1 MYSSQYDSNA
11 LFSGG
16 GFMPSQSTSTATDSG
31 LTAFKKRGNGGVI
44 PLTVK
49 QISQAVQNLSDD
61 NSNIVVDG
69 CEVNNVTLVG
79 MVLNKLE
86 KVTDVQFVLDDGT
99 GRIDVT
105 RWVNDAWE
113 SNEMALVENGCY
125 VRVHG
130 HLKTFQGKRL
140 INSFCVRPIT
150 DFDEI
155 TFHYVD
161 CIAVHVDNVKR
172 QSGGAQ
178 TQPSS
183 TPSAFQNGS
192 MGHQPV
198 TNQFSARAST
208 IGSGS
213 DQDINTRVQKIFEE
227 PASLAIEQ
235 GLHVD
240 EVVRRLGLPKKRVL
254 EAIDFLASEG
264 FIYSTI
270 DDDHYKSTTN
280 G

>member
-1 MYSSQYDSNA
+1 MYSSQHDGNA

-16 GFMPSQSTSTATDSG
+16 GFMPSQSTATITDSG
-31 LTAFKKRGNGGVI
+31 LSTFKKRGNGGVI

-61 NSNIVVDG
+61 SSNIVVDG
-69 CEVNNVTLVG
+69 CEINNVTLVG

-105 RWVNDAWE
+105 RW
-113 SNEMALVENGCY
+113 NGCY

-150 DFDEI
+150 DFDEL
-155 TFHYVD
+155 TFHYSE
-161 CIAVHVDNVKR
+161 CITVHVDNIKR

-178 TQPSS
+178 MQPSS
-183 TPSAFQNGS
+183 ASLVFQNGS

-198 TNQFSARAST
+198 ANQYSARAST

-213 DQDINTRVQKIFEE
+213 EQDINNRVQKIFEE
-227 PASLAIEQ
+227 PASLYVICHGCRADA
-235 GLHVD
+235 GAANLN
-240 EVVRRLGLPKKRVL
+240 
-254 EAIDFLASEG
+254 EAWVW
-264 FIYSTI
+264 
-270 DDDHYKSTTN
+270 KQ
-280 G
+280 